1 MLFAAPPHA
10 LPRRPA
16 ASHLAAPP
24 ADVDALRAFPQAV
37 LSPGTEIHRIH
48 SAALGAWYFNAEK
61 PWRFTPSGVAGLG
74 ACYFAERAI
83 AGLLES
89 YKGVTVVA
97 EQDVASK
104 AHFTAVLEAELA
116 LADCCAAAALGFG
129 INAEIHSTTNYA
141 LTQAWATAFALAG
154 FSGVR
159 YLCRSDPTMDLV
171 GYAIFDRA
179 GTSAAGRWPA
189 GRDQPISEALLREA
203 EDYGLRIRPTP

>member
-1 MLFAAPPHA
+1 M
-10 LPRRPA
+10 
-16 ASHLAAPP
+16 
-24 ADVDALRAFPQAV
+24 

-48 SAALGAWYFNAEK
+48 SAALSAWYFNAEDT
-61 PWRFTPSGVAGLG
+61 WRFTPSGVVGLG

-97 EQDVASK
+97 EQDVARK
-104 AHFTAVLEAELA
+104 AHFTARLETELR
-116 LADCCAAAALGFG
+116 LANCCATAALGFG

-154 FSGVR
+154 FAGLR
-159 YLCRSDPTMDLV
+159 YLCRSDPAMDLV
-171 GYAIFDRA
+171 GYALFDRA
-179 GTSAAGRWPA
+179 GKSAVGRWPT
-189 GRDQPISEALLREA
+189 GRDQPIGEELLREA